1 MFCVSSVFLGIFPL
15 HLFSKVWVNAIY
27 NILLL
32 CFSVFRDVSCCC
44 SHLYEST
51 VELVLGGLEGGG
63 GGTNFR
69 CQGRGI
75 ARTLPRGR
83 ASKQEEASPSPCLLA
98 GSLHGPSLEEP
109 NRRKTAHRDPP
120 LQHQRAVDLELRDH
134 SLITSTSSHLNI
146 FSVLLNVSRR
156 IICSPLHVSTLLLIL
171 GIRWN
176 CLGPGS
182 YQNVPPSVSGILMN
196 NCGIIYIHIIIVHSG
211 FKRNTTKLVPHCC
224 SLPFLTSS
232 GPCLSWFFGASMLEY
247 SWRGPWE
254 ASCPLYLSNNLLLC
268 ADMRIVCLAEN
279 SWIIVLAFPQSQS
292 VIPLSI
298 SFQDCKWDMWW

>member
-120 LQHQRAVDLELRDH
+120 
-134 SLITSTSSHLNI
+134 
-146 FSVLLNVSRR
+146 
-156 IICSPLHVSTLLLIL
+156 
-171 GIRWN
+171 
-176 CLGPGS
+176 
-182 YQNVPPSVSGILMN
+182 PPASES
-196 NCGIIYIHIIIVHSG
+196 SG
-211 FKRNTTKLVPHCC
+211 FGAERPQLNNQHI
-224 SLPFLTSS
+224 LPPKHFQCPPERVQKNHLFPTS
-232 GPCLSWFFGASMLEY
+232 CLHSSPY
-247 SWRGPWE
+247 SWDTLKLFGSRLLPKCSSFCFRNPYEQLWYNIH
-254 ASCPLYLSNNLLLC
+254 SHYHCPF
-268 ADMRIVCLAEN
+268 R
-279 SWIIVLAFPQSQS
+279 F
-292 VIPLSI
+292 
-298 SFQDCKWDMWW
+298 